1 MTGSEGAGLRWGR
14 FYLYEAYGN
23 AGGIGVTVW
32 DRGMGI
38 WSAAEVSDKYANE
51 GNKNIFLG
59 VGKFHPLVSLQ
70 FEMEMLP
77 VKWEAMKRSI
87 QFWVQV
93 MRMTNSRLFMQD
105 GD

>member
-1 MTGSEGAGLRWGR
+1 MKLTEMLVESELLYGTEVWGYGVQLRS
-14 FYLYEAYGN
+14 
-23 AGGIGVTVW
+23 VTNMQM
-32 DRGMGI
+32 R
-38 WSAAEVSDKYANE
+38 ATR
-51 GNKNIFLG
+51 IFSG